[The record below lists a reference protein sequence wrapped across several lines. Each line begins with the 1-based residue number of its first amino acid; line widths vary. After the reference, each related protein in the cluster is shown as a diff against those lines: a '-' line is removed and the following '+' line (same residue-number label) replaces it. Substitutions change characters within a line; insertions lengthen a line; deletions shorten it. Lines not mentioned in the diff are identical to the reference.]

1 MGGEQ
6 APLLASR
13 ANAAAATYSNLD
25 ASESPIRKSFFSRA
39 NVTRPLLA
47 AVAVTAIVGAVV
59 FTRGDAPLSA
69 TGESDDSADLG
80 YKFGPGALLH
90 QEFYSD
96 NNVPEGA
103 CDQEACPG
111 VSFVANCLGGGAGC
125 VGIESGCRMCTTNP
139 AAVGQYPDWL
149 PACPCCICTLYNL
162 PPENC
167 VRRNGGGKCPTG
179 APPEPPAKPHPQPE
193 KKKKEIPEA
202 IPEEQEVEEP
212 HPQPEKKKKELPE
225 AIPEEQEV
233 EEPAPA
239 PEPEVFE
246 EPGGAAEPAPSV
258 DAEEAPSP
266 SGEPGEAPSPSGEPG
281 EAPSPSV
288 EA

>member
-25 ASESPIRKSFFSRA
+25 ASERPIRKSVFSRA
-39 NVTRPLLA
+39 NVIRPLLA

-69 TGESDDSADLG
+69 AGEGDGSTDLG
-80 YKFGPGALLH
+80 YKFGPGALMH

-125 VGIESGCRMCTTNP
+125 VGTESGCRMCTTNP

-179 APPEPPAKPHPQPE
+179 APAKPPA
-193 KKKKEIPEA
+193 
-202 IPEEQEVEEP
+202 EP
-212 HPQPEKKKKELPE
+212 HPKSEKKNTELPE
-225 AIPEEQEV
+225 AIPEERDV
-233 EEPAPA
+233 EEPEPA

-246 EPGGAAEPAPSV
+246 ELGGAAEPAPSV
-258 DAEEAPSP
+258 DAEEAPAP
-266 SGEPGEAPSPSGEPG
+266 SVDAEEAPAPSVDAEEASAPSVDAE
-281 EAPSPSV
+281 EAPAPSVDAEEAPAPSV